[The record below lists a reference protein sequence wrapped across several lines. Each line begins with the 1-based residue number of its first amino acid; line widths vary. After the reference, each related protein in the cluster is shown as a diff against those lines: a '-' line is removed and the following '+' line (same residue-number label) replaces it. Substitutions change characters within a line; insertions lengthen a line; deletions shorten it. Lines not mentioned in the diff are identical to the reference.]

1 MILDDTEVVT
11 RLNSPLNL
19 LNRLKNASSK
29 NDAMSTFGVEKNTD
43 KTSIV
48 TLPPSVDELV
58 DSLEDKLSESSLVS
72 KASNVIS
79 AALDELLP
87 RLGEV
92 SKPRDLAQIAA
103 NVRRV
108 IGDKRGQS
116 EGNKNVIIYK
126 PVIVNESHFEV
137 VQAVD

>member
-29 NDAMSTFGVEKNTD
+29 NDAMLTFGVEKNTD

-103 NVRRV
+103 NVKRV
-108 IGDKRGQS
+108 IGDRRGQS